1 MHQEGRSTEPT
12 RWTSTLRRTT
22 VVQPRPSVL
31 APQTSGVIAPDVDG
45 KASTAALFGPSLAA
59 TR

>member
-1 MHQEGRSTEPT
+1 
-12 RWTSTLRRTT
+12 
-22 VVQPRPSVL
+22 VL

-45 KASTAALFGPSLAA
+45 KASRAALFDPSLAA